1 MQFRGRTL
9 YLIPG
14 KARTEGD
21 KFGDL
26 YPVVA
31 LEHSGISVDD
41 AFRLISS
48 FINGVAWLKREP
60 IRTAQFGSGS
70 PVFRLGGQDARALV
84 DDHFELNLVPEPAG
98 EKAGIEEKFDAKAV
112 KTTIYDRVRVEAAS
126 VGEGS
131 GSIESRPRG
140 VWVAP
145 GPGRRSSRTIYS
157 AAIRVSGPVSSF
169 PGCRFRS
176 IATRLRAAGR

>member
-1 MQFRGRTL
+1 VQFRGRTL

-31 LEHSGISVDD
+31 LEHSGISVGD

-84 DDHFELNLVPEPAG
+84 DDHFELNLVPEPAD
-98 EKAGIEEKFDAKAV
+98 EKAGIEEKFGAKAV
-112 KTTIYDRVRVEAAS
+112 KTTIYYRVRVEAAS

-131 GSIESRPRG
+131 RSIESRPRA
-140 VWVAP
+140 VWAALVLPGEVRARSTRQP
-145 GPGRRSSRTIYS
+145 LESRALCPRSPAAGPGRSPP
-157 AAIRVSGPVSSF
+157 A
-169 PGCRFRS
+169 
-176 IATRLRAAGR
+176 